1 MGLVRFGISI
11 PEHLSKKFDA
21 LIRRKNYGNRSEAIR
36 DLIRRELVQEQIE
49 NNGEVVGVV
58 NILYNHH
65 KRELS
70 EKLTDVQH
78 HHHELVLSSMHVHL
92 DHNNCLEVI
101 LMRGTSQEVKKL
113 ADLLIASKGVKHG
126 SVSFT
131 STGKDI

>member
-1 MGLVRFGISI
+1 
-11 PEHLSKKFDA
+11 
-21 LIRRKNYGNRSEAIR
+21 
-36 DLIRRELVQEQIE
+36 
-49 NNGEVVGVV
+49 VV